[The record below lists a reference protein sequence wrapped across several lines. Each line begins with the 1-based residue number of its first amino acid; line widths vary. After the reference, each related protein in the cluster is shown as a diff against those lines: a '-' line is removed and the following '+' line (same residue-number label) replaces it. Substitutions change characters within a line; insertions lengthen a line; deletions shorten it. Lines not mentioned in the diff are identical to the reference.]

1 MDVVNAFLLILA
13 GIIAL
18 SGVIAMRRPDLK
30 PRLDALIPF
39 KALIGIGLILLGI
52 INFARMAGELFQ
64 VFKLN
69 QLFAASIWSVLIGS
83 ILLGGMFAW
92 PAIAS
97 AVPDNSPAKPKINE
111 LTATLEMF
119 SILIGAAGILAS
131 IVYLLFDFHI
141 IAMQGGIVND
151 MF

>member
-1 MDVVNAFLLILA
+1 MDLVNAVLLILA
-13 GIIAL
+13 GLIAL

-30 PRLDALIPF
+30 PKLDALIPF
-39 KALIGIGLILLGI
+39 KALIGIGLILCAI
-52 INFARMAGELFQ
+52 INFAVMAGALFNA
-64 VFKLN
+64 FKMN
-69 QLFAASIWSVLIGS
+69 QIFAASVWCMLIGS

-111 LTATLEMF
+111 LSANLEMF
-119 SILIGAAGILAS
+119 SILIGAAGIAAA
-131 IVYLLFDFHI
+131 IVYLLFDLHVI
-141 IAMQGGIVND
+141 PMQGGIVND